1 MIKRGAEVVI
11 RMLANV
17 QQTTIEP
24 LIKATIA
31 LILRSTQMS
40 MPSTILCLSGAID
53 IKRSVMVRENML
65 AMTMAMASVKSMS
78 IQWKAFGRSCAPG
91 YVHIAEF
98 LRKGC
103 RYTWAFLSL
112 SIMLKNEAKPC

>member
-53 IKRSVMVRENML
+53 TKRSVMVRENML
-65 AMTMAMASVKSMS
+65 APDDGDGFCEVHVNTMEGFWS
-78 IQWKAFGRSCAPG
+78 Q
-91 YVHIAEF
+91 
-98 LRKGC
+98 
-103 RYTWAFLSL
+103 
-112 SIMLKNEAKPC
+112 